1 MAPLDTQLDSVN
13 NANMKCQKP
22 QGECW
27 NHYAILNKRNPECNK
42 DIDKLKSIYWPFVGN
57 NSKSKKKA
65 GRQTKGA
72 VGGGVVLEKILG
84 EEE

>member
-22 QGECW
+22 QGEFL

-65 GRQTKGA
+65 ARQKA
-72 VGGGVVLEKILG
+72 ARQKEQLVEALS
-84 EEE
+84 